1 MSKLYAEYVACIRS
15 FAGIE
20 ADYIQQ
26 TETTTG
32 TLHQLARKAK
42 TADDFLKGCQA
53 AEDAYRK
60 SAGKKAKIPRGWI
73 NAKSV
78 LKYALENGV
87 PLTGSYSKVMQA
99 VTTARKAEKAE
110 AEAAEA
116 GQDARSTP
124 ASLIPAEIRAVI
136 HSIGNKVVQML
147 TAGGDEG
154 KATVLRILGDAD
166 KALGDILRAVLPVD
180 PVKDEDEEKA
190 EAPKAAKTAKVSRR
204 PRQPKAA

>member
-1 MSKLYAEYVACIRS
+1 MTKQYAEYVACIRS

-20 ADYIQQ
+20 AEYAKQ

-42 TADDFLKGCQA
+42 TADEFLKGCAA
-53 AEDAYRK
+53 AEAEYRK
-60 SAGKKAKIPRGWI
+60 SAGKSAKIPRGWV

-87 PLTGSYSKVMQA
+87 SLTGSYSKVMKA
-99 VTTARKAEKAE
+99 VTAARKADKAE

-116 GQDARSTP
+116 GQDARGTP
-124 ASLIPAEIRAVI
+124 ASLIPAEVRIVI
-136 HSIGNKVVQML
+136 QSIGNKVVQML

-154 KATVLRILGDAD
+154 KATVLRILGEAD

-180 PVKDEDEEKA
+180 PVKDEEE
-190 EAPKAAKTAKVSRR
+190 EPKATKTVKVSRR